1 MPWADDFSSCVTD
14 VITSRPADPLRHL
27 AHLLSQPSA
36 RPDWE
41 ETASA
46 YAVRHNLEQ
55 RLGAAL
61 DAAGLTVTQDAPPD
75 AIDRL
80 CRELLACAQPQLA
93 GPSTALLHEVASL
106 KREVERLHDDRL
118 AAPQPRSMA
127 TSGGTVLALAV
138 GGSSDVIGALAWARA
153 CGYER
158 LVLVQPGSPPRGA
171 ASTSLELQPVP
182 PAAPGTPAPGGSFF
196 DNGSMVAYLLS
207 LDATQLV
214 AGYYLV
220 QPKDDGG
227 GKGFSR
233 ASLEGTTAALVQA
246 LAAHEC
252 CALVGVDFGGDVALP
267 DKKTQRSACRE
278 RGPSPLASLHRPTRP
293 VPRPYL
299 APPSPLPRS
308 LSALGRGL
316 ESLYGL

>member
-1 MPWADDFSSCVTD
+1 MPWADDLSSCVTD
-14 VITSRPADPLRHL
+14 VITSRPADPLGQL

-61 DAAGLTVTQDAPPD
+61 DAAGLTALQEAPPD

-158 LVLVQPGSPPRGA
+158 LVL
-171 ASTSLELQPVP
+171 
-182 PAAPGTPAPGGSFF
+182 
-196 DNGSMVAYLLS
+196 
-207 LDATQLV
+207 
-214 AGYYLV
+214 
-220 QPKDDGG
+220 
-227 GKGFSR
+227 
-233 ASLEGTTAALVQA
+233 
-246 LAAHEC
+246 
-252 CALVGVDFGGDVALP
+252 
-267 DKKTQRSACRE
+267 KKSVC
-278 RGPSPLASLHRPTRP
+278 G
-293 VPRPYL
+293 
-299 APPSPLPRS
+299 
-308 LSALGRGL
+308 
-316 ESLYGL
+316 

>member
-1 MPWADDFSSCVTD
+1 MRFHPVLQT
-14 VITSRPADPLRHL
+14 
-27 AHLLSQPSA
+27 PSA
-36 RPDWE
+36 SGACQSQAHETMGNGYSVKRSHPQVARPS
-41 ETASA
+41 TA
-46 YAVRHNLEQ
+46 
-55 RLGAAL
+55 
-61 DAAGLTVTQDAPPD
+61 T
-75 AIDRL
+75 
-80 CRELLACAQPQLA
+80 
-93 GPSTALLHEVASL
+93 TALLHEVASL

-127 TSGGTVLALAV
+127 TSGGTVLAFAL

-182 PAAPGTPAPGGSFF
+182 PEAPGTPAPGGSFF

-252 CALVGVDFGGDVALP
+252 SAIVGVDFGGDVALP
-267 DKKTQRSACRE
+267 DKKTQRGACRE
-278 RGPSPLASLHRPTRP
+278 RGPLTPP
-293 VPRPYL
+293 VPLPTHPART
-299 APPSPLPRS
+299 SPLPRPYPAPS
-308 LSALGRGL
+308 YRG
-316 ESLYGL
+316 SDRQHSHAPA

>member
-1 MPWADDFSSCVTD
+1 MGNGCSVKRS
-14 VITSRPADPLRHL
+14 H
-27 AHLLSQPSA
+27 
-36 RPDWE
+36 
-41 ETASA
+41 
-46 YAVRHNLEQ
+46 
-55 RLGAAL
+55 
-61 DAAGLTVTQDAPPD
+61 
-75 AIDRL
+75 
-80 CRELLACAQPQLA
+80 PQVA
-93 GPSTALLHEVASL
+93 GPSTATTALLHEVASL

-252 CALVGVDFGGDVALP
+252 CAIVGVDFGGDVALP

-278 RGPSPLASLHRPTRP
+278 RGPLTPP
-293 VPRPYL
+293 VPLPTHPART
-299 APPSPLPRS
+299 SPLPRPYPAPS
-308 LSALGRGL
+308 YRG
-316 ESLYGL
+316 SDRQHSHAPA

>member
-1 MPWADDFSSCVTD
+1 M
-14 VITSRPADPLRHL
+14 
-27 AHLLSQPSA
+27 
-36 RPDWE
+36 
-41 ETASA
+41 
-46 YAVRHNLEQ
+46 
-55 RLGAAL
+55 
-61 DAAGLTVTQDAPPD
+61 
-75 AIDRL
+75 
-80 CRELLACAQPQLA
+80 
-93 GPSTALLHEVASL
+93 
-106 KREVERLHDDRL
+106 
-118 AAPQPRSMA
+118 
-127 TSGGTVLALAV
+127 

-252 CALVGVDFGGDVALP
+252 CALVGLDFGGDVALP
-267 DKKTQRSACRE
+267 EEAT
-278 RGPSPLASLHRPTRP
+278 
-293 VPRPYL
+293 
-299 APPSPLPRS
+299 
-308 LSALGRGL
+308 
-316 ESLYGL
+316 